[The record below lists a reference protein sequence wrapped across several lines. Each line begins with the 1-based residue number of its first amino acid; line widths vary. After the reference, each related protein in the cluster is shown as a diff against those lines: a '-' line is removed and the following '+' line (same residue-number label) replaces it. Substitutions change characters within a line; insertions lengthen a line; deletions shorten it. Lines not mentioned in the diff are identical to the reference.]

1 MKTCV
6 DCKREMP
13 LSSFNKN
20 GGDKRR
26 PECRECG
33 RVRKELKRREDP
45 ALAKAYDM
53 AIGILK
59 RTKYA
64 VDKPRNKSYKRKGIV
79 SEIGDDTIS
88 IRDWLISNF
97 REDIESLLDAGET
110 PSVDRID
117 SDGNYAPGNIRI
129 VPLSENIK
137 GAVVPGRTVTV
148 VYPNGDSKEFA
159 SVAEAAR
166 ELGVKRDTIYRG
178 ASNPGINRKGF
189 EFILH

>member
-1 MKTCV
+1 MKTCI

-13 LSSFNKN
+13 LSSFSKN

-33 RVRKELKRREDP
+33 KARKAIKRSEDP

-53 AIGILK
+53 AFGILK

-64 VDKPRNKSYKRKGIV
+64 VDNPKNKSYKRKGIV
-79 SEIGDDTIS
+79 SEIGGDTIS

-97 REDIESLLDAGET
+97 RDDIERLLDAGET

-129 VPLSENIK
+129 VPLSENTK
-137 GAVVPGRTVTV
+137 GAVVPGRPVTV
-148 VYPNGDSKEFA
+148 IYPSGDSKEFPT
-159 SVAEAAR
+159 VAKAAR
-166 ELGVKRDTIYRG
+166 ELGVKRDTIYSG
-178 ASNPGINRKGF
+178 AKNPGTNRKGF
-189 EFILH
+189 EFIL